1 MNLCFYTFC
10 SKPAHPPDR
19 VPLRVTALTS
29 APSTSPRYS
38 AYIQRRLNRRC
49 IPAGYGAA
57 YAVASAYWRRLPLR
71 VKASHSGAD
80 SVASV
85 GFGAEYV
92 ASASAAATAMP
103 PLLLFFW
110 LLVLSNR
117 APVPVAAL
125 AVAPYWSLRHCAY
138 IQRRLI
144 RRCIPAGYGAASA
157 VASACKR
164 RLPLRVKAS
173 HSGAGSQIR
182 FFVPCVVKTREN
194 TSSISQ

>member
-92 ASASAAATAMP
+92 ASASAAAAAEP
-103 PLLLFFW
+103 RRPLFFW
-110 LLVLSNR
+110 LFFEGNR
-117 APVPVAAL
+117 VPLRVTALTSAPSTSPR
-125 AVAPYWSLRHCAY
+125 YSAY